1 MNWYQLPLK
10 QIEQQLHV
18 ISEKGLTM
26 NQVEERRKKYGL
38 NIFEEAKP
46 LSKWF
51 LFLKQF
57 QDFMVL
63 VLLIA
68 TFIAGVLGEYIDA
81 IAIIFIVFV
90 NGFIGY
96 FQEQKA
102 EDSLEKLKELS
113 APLATVLRD
122 GEWVKIPSQ
131 EIVIGDI
138 LRLRRGDRVTAD
150 IRLIEAN
157 SLETEESALTGESLP
172 VAKNASVI

>member
-1 MNWYQLPLK
+1 MNWYQLDLK
-10 QIEQQLHV
+10 QLEQQLHV
-18 ISEKGLTM
+18 VSKKGLSL

-38 NIFEEAKP
+38 NLFEEKNP

-51 LFLKQF
+51 IFLKQF

-68 TFIAGVLGEYIDA
+68 TLIAVLLGEYIDA

-113 APLATVLRD
+113 APMATVLRE
-122 GEWVKIPSQ
+122 GEWVNIPSQ
-131 EIVIGDI
+131 EIVVGDVI
-138 LRLRRGDRVTAD
+138 RLRRGDRVTAD
-150 IRLIEAN
+150 IRLIQAN